1 MGRLHDATQ
10 AAIERKNAV
19 VKGPDGEPLEYDE
32 SVMRRIFSDF
42 DIDFEELDTFVR
54 QAIDHALERMG
65 KGELATVQSATVDAI
80 GDTVTNC
87 LLTGLYHERMRA
99 DGSRR

>member
-1 MGRLHDATQ
+1 MGRLYDATQ

-19 VKGPDGEPLEYDE
+19 VKGPDGEPIEYDE
-32 SVMRRIFSDF
+32 SVMRRIFLDF
-42 DIDFEELDTFVR
+42 GIDMEELDVFIR
-54 QAIDHALERMG
+54 QAIEHALDRMD
-65 KGELATVQSATVDAI
+65 KPQETIDAV

-99 DGSRR
+99 EDA